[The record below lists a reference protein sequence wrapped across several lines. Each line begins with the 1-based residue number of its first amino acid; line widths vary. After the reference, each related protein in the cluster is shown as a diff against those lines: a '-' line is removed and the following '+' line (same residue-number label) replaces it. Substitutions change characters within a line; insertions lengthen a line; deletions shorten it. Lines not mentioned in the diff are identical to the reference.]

1 MSPFASSAGA
11 QHAAILGIGGYRPS
25 RVIPNSEV
33 IAAIDS
39 SDEWIQQRSGIK
51 QRRWAT
57 PEETVQVMAVAA
69 ARKALEHADIDA
81 RQIDAVI
88 VATVSH
94 MLQTPAIATAIAYD
108 LGTDQAGIS
117 AEQID
122 CVIVA
127 TVSHMLQTPAIATA
141 IAHELG
147 TNKASAFDISA
158 ACAGFC
164 YGVALASDM
173 VRGGSVGHAL
183 VIGVERLSDLTDLH
197 DRGTAFIFADGAGAA
212 VVGPSDQPGIGPV
225 VWGSDGEQ
233 FDLIRQKE
241 DWRDVVGTPDQPGTG
256 VMPHLMMQGNPVF
269 RWASFA
275 MAKVGQQALDRA
287 GVSIDDLDVFVPHQ
301 ANMRIIDAM
310 ARSMKLPER
319 VKIARDIAEQGNT
332 SAASIPLALDRMIA
346 EGDAKSGD
354 IALLIAFGAGL
365 AYAAQVVTVP

>member
-1 MSPFASSAGA
+1 MSPLQSSQGA
-11 QHAAILGIGGYRPS
+11 PHAAILGIGAYRPS
-25 RVIPNSEV
+25 RVIPNADIV
-33 IAAIDS
+33 AAIDS

-57 PEETVQVMAVAA
+57 PEETVQLMSVEAS
-69 ARKALEHADIDA
+69 RKALAHAGLDA
-81 RQIDAVI
+81 RQIDCVV

-94 MLQTPAIATAIAYD
+94 MLQTPA
-108 LGTDQAGIS
+108 
-117 AEQID
+117 
-122 CVIVA
+122 V
-127 TVSHMLQTPAIATA
+127 ATA

-147 TNKASAFDISA
+147 TDQAAAFDISA

-164 YGVALASDM
+164 HAVAMASDF
-173 VRGGSVGHAL
+173 VRAGSARHVL
-183 VIGVERLSDLTDLH
+183 VIGVERLSDLTDVG

-212 VVGPSDQPGIGPV
+212 VVGPSDTPGIGPV

-233 FDLIRQKE
+233 FDLIRQRE
-241 DWRDVVGTPDQPGTG
+241 DWRDVLASGEPS
-256 VMPHLMMQGNPVF
+256 MPHLVMQGNPVF

-275 MAKVGQQALDRA
+275 MAKIGQQALDRA

-319 VKIARDIAEQGNT
+319 VRIARDIAEQGNT

-346 EGDAKSGD
+346 EGEARSGD
-354 IALLIAFGAGL
+354 TALLIAFGAGL